1 MDLQLITL
9 VVSFSIALTNFA
21 LAGVVLTSKH
31 QERSPLWIAL
41 LAICAGFWGVGVSL
55 FLSLQYSEAI
65 ARIVVHSY
73 YVIAALIVYFLVQ
86 LALCF
91 PYRRK
96 IKPFVQPMLLLGL
109 IVAIVVSVAP
119 WGLLEGVTLDRQ
131 AGNTATLNLLGYG
144 IYVAYFVV
152 YVVIATSLFM
162 YSYGQT
168 KRHNQAHL
176 RHQLRTVCVGVVVA
190 IFFGALFNLLL
201 PLLGNYQLIW
211 AGPPFTV
218 LFVISVFYAI
228 IQQGL
233 FDLRAAL
240 ARSMAYVLL
249 LGALAVIYS
258 VTIFGITQLFFVG
271 RVIDNVY
278 AAVYVVVAL
287 LLTLTY
293 IPVKRFF
300 DQLTHRLFYQN
311 DYSSSK
317 TLQQVGDVMSE
328 EIELGRLVRKTLN
341 IVHDALEPEYTSV
354 YVADNNGQLR
364 YFGHGPGK
372 ISHKQR
378 SMQLDVVANLLDQLP
393 QVVNGHRVSSMGD
406 NDMQQYIEDVDAAMI
421 VQLLV
426 QHERI
431 GAIFIGDRKSGR
443 RYDEKDTRFLGMMSD
458 ELALAIQN
466 SLRYEEIKLFN
477 DTLKHEVSVATT
489 RLRATNRELQKL
501 DQAKDEFV
509 SMASHQLRTPLT
521 SIKGYVSMVME
532 GDAGKINDTQR
543 HLLGEA
549 FESSERMVRL
559 IADFLSVSRLQTGK
573 FIIDAHPVDLD
584 VMMRSEV
591 NTLRALAEAHGQTLV
606 YSGPVA
612 RRETEIDRSKV
623 GQVVMN
629 FIDNAI
635 YYSPSG
641 STSKSSLE
649 YTDDEAI
656 VLVKDQ
662 GIGVPL
668 EEQERLFSKFFRA
681 TNARKQRPDGT
692 GVGLFL
698 AKKVITAHKGAMIF
712 KAEDETGSSFGFR
725 VPSFPTPS
733 QSPDERPRR

>member
-1 MDLQLITL
+1 
-9 VVSFSIALTNFA
+9 
-21 LAGVVLTSKH
+21 
-31 QERSPLWIAL
+31 
-41 LAICAGFWGVGVSL
+41 
-55 FLSLQYSEAI
+55 
-65 ARIVVHSY
+65 
-73 YVIAALIVYFLVQ
+73 
-86 LALCF
+86 
-91 PYRRK
+91 
-96 IKPFVQPMLLLGL
+96 
-109 IVAIVVSVAP
+109 
-119 WGLLEGVTLDRQ
+119 
-131 AGNTATLNLLGYG
+131 
-144 IYVAYFVV
+144 
-152 YVVIATSLFM
+152 
-162 YSYGQT
+162 
-168 KRHNQAHL
+168 
-176 RHQLRTVCVGVVVA
+176 
-190 IFFGALFNLLL
+190 
-201 PLLGNYQLIW
+201 
-211 AGPPFTV
+211 
-218 LFVISVFYAI
+218 
-228 IQQGL
+228 
-233 FDLRAAL
+233 
-240 ARSMAYVLL
+240 
-249 LGALAVIYS
+249 
-258 VTIFGITQLFFVG
+258 
-271 RVIDNVY
+271 
-278 AAVYVVVAL
+278 
-287 LLTLTY
+287 
-293 IPVKRFF
+293 
-300 DQLTHRLFYQN
+300 
-311 DYSSSK
+311 
-317 TLQQVGDVMSE
+317 
-328 EIELGRLVRKTLN
+328 
-341 IVHDALEPEYTSV
+341 
-354 YVADNNGQLR
+354 
-364 YFGHGPGK
+364 
-372 ISHKQR
+372 
-378 SMQLDVVANLLDQLP
+378 
-393 QVVNGHRVSSMGD
+393 
-406 NDMQQYIEDVDAAMI
+406 
-421 VQLLV
+421 
-426 QHERI
+426 
-431 GAIFIGDRKSGR
+431 
-443 RYDEKDTRFLGMMSD
+443 MMSD

-641 STSKSSLE
+641 STISVSLE